1 MDEIK
6 QIRVLALSLLLA
18 SLVPMAAFAKAPAV
32 ESLVKQLE
40 RLERRAVGLEPSA
53 PPCSPLGH
61 SALCLVKPENEA
73 LPSHLVLIAPERLMV
88 AARSALE
95 QNELGR
101 NSSSNITLDYAA
113 LPSRFAGGLLL
124 AKRESSANQFYDIV
138 SGSLLLVNESEYLF
152 ALIQETSLVV
162 VTNVR
167 SQASGKESRAQF
179 IVIEGREPVN
189 QAMEILRPAILR
201 APHATIM
208 HTN

>member
-1 MDEIK
+1 MNKIK
-6 QIRVLALSLLLA
+6 QIRVLALSLLL
-18 SLVPMAAFAKAPAV
+18 SLLVPMAAFAKAPAV
-32 ESLVKQLE
+32 RSLVEQLE
-40 RLERRAVGLEPSA
+40 AIKKPTVGLEPSA
-53 PPCSPLGH
+53 PPCSPLGD
-61 SALCLVKPENEA
+61 SALCLVRPENEV

-124 AKRESSANQFYDIV
+124 AERESSAKQFYDIV
-138 SGSLLLVNESEYLF
+138 SGSLLLVNKSQYLF

-162 VTNVR
+162 VTNVS
-167 SQASGKESRAQF
+167 SQASGEDSRAQF
-179 IVIEGREPVN
+179 IVIEGKDPVN